1 MRSTLPNGL
10 PNPNLTLRKASSMR
24 KNTFVTVAVVTAV
37 ALSLAACNRASPA
50 DSAAAGAKS
59 ATLVISTLNNPFF
72 VSVADGVKAKAKTLG
87 MTIDVQNANNADQAS
102 LDMATAALSKK
113 PSVLIIDPVSSA
125 SGGSIV
131 TQANSSGVPVV
142 AFDRMPKGGELKA
155 FIGYDAIQAGNN
167 GAKALGE
174 AVGGKGKVVEI
185 QGIMGTSVAQ
195 ERSKGFEEG
204 LKAFPGIKIV
214 ATQPAEFDRGKA
226 LDVMTNVLQSNRDIV
241 GVYAANDEMA
251 LGVIAALKAAG
262 LSGQVKV
269 IGNDGIADAV
279 KAIKDGT
286 LYATNAESPFALGSE
301 VMALASKVAN
311 GGQVEKNKVLQGFL
325 VKTPDVPSYCKK
337 LADLGDTA
345 TCK

>member
-1 MRSTLPNGL
+1 MRIKTV
-10 PNPNLTLRKASSMR
+10 
-24 KNTFVTVAVVTAV
+24 VTVAVVTST
-37 ALSLAACNRASPA
+37 ALSLTACNRSSP
-50 DSAAAGAKS
+50 SAQAGESKATS

-72 VSVADGVKAKAKTLG
+72 VSVADGAKAKAKALG
-87 MTIDVQNANNADQAS
+87 ANIDVQNANNADQAS
-102 LDMATAALSKK
+102 LDLASTALSKK

-131 TQANSSGVPVV
+131 TQANSGGVPVV
-142 AFDRMPKGGELKA
+142 AFDRMPQGGDLKA
-155 FIGYDAIQAGNN
+155 FIGYDAIQAGKN

-195 ERSKGFEEG
+195 ERSKGFESGIKE
-204 LKAFPGIKIV
+204 FPGISVV

-226 LDVMTNVLQSNRDIV
+226 LDVMTNVLQSHRDIT

-251 LGVIAALKAAG
+251 MGVIAALKAAG
-262 LSGQVKV
+262 LSGKVKV
-269 IGNDGIADAV
+269 VGNDGIADAV
-279 KAIKDGT
+279 KAIKDGS

-301 VMALASKVAN
+301 VMGLAGQVAA
-311 GGQVEKNKVLQGFL
+311 GQKVEKNKVLEGSL
-325 VKTPDVPSYCKK
+325 VKTADVSTYCAK
-337 LADLGDTA
+337 LAALGDTA

>member
-1 MRSTLPNGL
+1 
-10 PNPNLTLRKASSMR
+10 MR
-24 KNTFVTVAVVTAV
+24 KKTLVTLVVVTTMS
-37 ALSLAACNRASPA
+37 LSLAACNRASPS
-50 DSAAAGAKS
+50 DSATSGAKSAKS

-72 VSVADGVKAKAKTLG
+72 VSVADGAKAKAKTLG

-102 LDMATAALSKK
+102 LDLASAALNKK
-113 PSVLIIDPVSSA
+113 PAVLIIDPVSSA

-131 TQANSSGVPVV
+131 ALANTASVPVV
-142 AFDRMPKGGELKA
+142 AFDRMPKGGDLKA
-155 FIGYDAIQAGNN
+155 FIGYDAIQAGKN

-174 AVGGKGKVVEI
+174 ALGGKGKIVEI

-195 ERSKGFEEG
+195 ERSKGFNEG
-204 LKAFPGIKIV
+204 IKAFPGIKIV

-226 LDVMTNVLQSNRDIV
+226 LNVMTNVLQSNRDIN

-262 LSGQVKV
+262 LMEKVKV
-269 IGNDGIADAV
+269 VGNDGIADAV

-301 VMALASKVAN
+301 VMALAGKVAN
-311 GGQVEKNKVLQGFL
+311 GETVEKNKVLQGFL
-325 VKTPDVPSYCKK
+325 VKAADVPSYCKK
-337 LADLGDTA
+337 LADLGDLA

>member
-1 MRSTLPNGL
+1 MRIKSVL
-10 PNPNLTLRKASSMR
+10 
-24 KNTFVTVAVVTAV
+24 TVAVAAST
-37 ALSLAACNRASPA
+37 ALSLAACNRSSP
-50 DSAAAGAKS
+50 SAEAGAGKTTS

-72 VSVADGVKAKAKTLG
+72 VSVADGAKAKAKALG
-87 MTIDVQNANNADQAS
+87 ANIDVQNANNADQAS
-102 LDMATAALSKK
+102 LDLSSTALSKK

-131 TQANSSGVPVV
+131 SQANSAGVPVV
-142 AFDRMPKGGELKA
+142 AFDRMPQGGDLKA
-155 FIGYDAIQAGNN
+155 FIGYDAIQAGKN

-195 ERSKGFEEG
+195 ERSKGFESG
-204 LKAFPGIKIV
+204 IKAFPGISVV

-226 LDVMTNVLQSNRDIV
+226 LDVMTNVLQSHRDIV

-251 LGVIAALKAAG
+251 MGVIAALKAAG
-262 LSGQVKV
+262 LSGKVKV
-269 IGNDGIADAV
+269 VGNDGIADAV
-279 KAIKDGT
+279 KAIKDGS

-301 VMALASKVAN
+301 VMGLAGQVA
-311 GGQVEKNKVLQGFL
+311 GGQKVEKNKVLEGFL
-325 VKTPDVPSYCKK
+325 VKSADVTSYCAK
-337 LADLGDTA
+337 LAALGDTA

>member
-1 MRSTLPNGL
+1 MRIKSVL
-10 PNPNLTLRKASSMR
+10 
-24 KNTFVTVAVVTAV
+24 TVAVATST
-37 ALSLAACNRASPA
+37 ALSLAACNRSSP
-50 DSAAAGAKS
+50 SAEAGAAKATS

-72 VSVADGVKAKAKTLG
+72 VSVADGAKAKAKALG
-87 MTIDVQNANNADQAS
+87 ASIDVQNANNADQAS
-102 LDMATAALSKK
+102 LDLSSTALSKK

-131 TQANSSGVPVV
+131 TQANSAGVPVV
-142 AFDRMPKGGELKA
+142 AFDRMPQGGDLKA
-155 FIGYDAIQAGNN
+155 FIGYDAVQAGKN

-195 ERSKGFEEG
+195 ERSKGFEAG
-204 LKAFPGIKIV
+204 IKQFPGISVV

-226 LDVMTNVLQSNRDIV
+226 LDVMTNILQSHHDIV

-251 LGVIAALKAAG
+251 MGVIAALKAAG
-262 LSGQVKV
+262 LSGKVKV
-269 IGNDGIADAV
+269 VGNDGIADAV
-279 KAIKDGT
+279 KAIKDGS

-301 VMALASKVAN
+301 VMGLAGQVAN
-311 GGQVEKNKVLQGFL
+311 GQKVEKNKVLEGSL
-325 VKTPDVPSYCKK
+325 VKAADVKAYCAK
-337 LADLGDTA
+337 LATLGDTA

>member
-1 MRSTLPNGL
+1 
-10 PNPNLTLRKASSMR
+10 MR
-24 KNTFVTVAVVTAV
+24 KNTLVTMAVVTTMS
-37 ALSLAACNRASPA
+37 LSLAACNRSSAS
-50 DSAAAGAKS
+50 DTAAGGTKS

-72 VSVADGVKAKAKTLG
+72 VSVADGAKAKAKTLG

-102 LDMATAALSKK
+102 LDLASAALNKK

-131 TQANSSGVPVV
+131 TLANTGGVPVV
-142 AFDRMPKGGELKA
+142 AFDRMPESGDLKA
-155 FIGYDAIQAGNN
+155 FIGYDAIQAGKN
-167 GAKALGE
+167 GAKAMGE
-174 AVGGKGKVVEI
+174 ALGGRGKIVEI

-195 ERSKGFEEG
+195 ERSKGFNEG
-204 LKAFPGIKIV
+204 IKAFPGIKIV

-226 LDVMTNVLQSNRDIV
+226 LNVMTNVLQSNRDID

-262 LSGQVKV
+262 LTDKVKV
-269 IGNDGIADAV
+269 VGNDGIADAV
-279 KAIKDGT
+279 KAIKDGS

-301 VMALASKVAN
+301 VMALAGKVAN
-311 GGQVEKNKVLQGFL
+311 GEQVEKKKVLQGFL
-325 VKTPDVPSYCKK
+325 VKTADVPSYCKK

>member
-1 MRSTLPNGL
+1 MATST
-10 PNPNLTLRKASSMR
+10 
-24 KNTFVTVAVVTAV
+24 
-37 ALSLAACNRASPA
+37 ALSLAACNRSSP
-50 DSAAAGAKS
+50 SAEAGAAKATS

-72 VSVADGVKAKAKTLG
+72 VSVADGAKAKAKALG
-87 MTIDVQNANNADQAS
+87 ASIDVQNANNADQAS
-102 LDMATAALSKK
+102 LDLSSAALSKK

-131 TQANSSGVPVV
+131 TQANSAGVPVV
-142 AFDRMPKGGELKA
+142 AFDRMPQGGDLKA
-155 FIGYDAIQAGNN
+155 FIGYDAIQAGKN

-195 ERSKGFEEG
+195 ERSKGFEAG
-204 LKAFPGIKIV
+204 IKDFPGISVV

-226 LDVMTNVLQSNRDIV
+226 LDVMSNILQSHHDIA

-251 LGVIAALKAAG
+251 MGVIAALKAAG
-262 LSGQVKV
+262 LSGKVKV
-269 IGNDGIADAV
+269 VGNDGIADAV
-279 KAIKDGT
+279 KAIKDGS

-301 VMALASKVAN
+301 VMGLAGQVAN
-311 GGQVEKNKVLQGFL
+311 GQKVEKNKVLEGSL
-325 VKTPDVPSYCKK
+325 VKSADVTAYCSK
-337 LADLGDTA
+337 LAALGDTA

>member
-1 MRSTLPNGL
+1 
-10 PNPNLTLRKASSMR
+10 MR
-24 KNTFVTVAVVTAV
+24 KKTLVTMAVVTTMS
-37 ALSLAACNRASPA
+37 LSLAACNRSSASET
-50 DSAAAGAKS
+50 AAGGTKS

-72 VSVADGVKAKAKTLG
+72 VSVADGAKAKAKNLG

-102 LDMATAALSKK
+102 LDLASAALNKK

-131 TQANSSGVPVV
+131 TLANTGGVPVV
-142 AFDRMPKGGELKA
+142 AFDRMPESGDLKA
-155 FIGYDAIQAGNN
+155 FIGYDAIQAGKN
-167 GAKALGE
+167 GAKAMGE
-174 AVGGKGKVVEI
+174 ALGGRGKIVEI

-195 ERSKGFEEG
+195 ERSKGFNEG
-204 LKAFPGIKIV
+204 IKAFPGIKIV

-226 LDVMTNVLQSNRDIV
+226 LNVMTNVLQSNRDID

-262 LSGQVKV
+262 LTDKVKV
-269 IGNDGIADAV
+269 VGNDGIADAV

-301 VMALASKVAN
+301 VMALAAKVAN
-311 GGQVEKNKVLQGFL
+311 GEQVEKKKVLQGFL
-325 VKTPDVPSYCKK
+325 VKTADVPSYCKK

>member
-1 MRSTLPNGL
+1 
-10 PNPNLTLRKASSMR
+10 MR
-24 KNTFVTVAVVTAV
+24 KNTLVTMAVVTTMS
-37 ALSLAACNRASPA
+37 LSLAACNRSSAS
-50 DSAAAGAKS
+50 DTAAGGTKS

-72 VSVADGVKAKAKTLG
+72 VSVADGAKAKAKTLG

-102 LDMATAALSKK
+102 LDLASAALNKK

-131 TQANSSGVPVV
+131 TLANTGGVPVV
-142 AFDRMPKGGELKA
+142 AFDRMPESGDLKA
-155 FIGYDAIQAGNN
+155 FIGYDAIQAGKN
-167 GAKALGE
+167 GAKAMGE
-174 AVGGKGKVVEI
+174 ALGGRGKIVEI

-195 ERSKGFEEG
+195 ERSKGFNEG
-204 LKAFPGIKIV
+204 IKAFPGIKIV

-226 LDVMTNVLQSNRDIV
+226 LNVMTNVLQSNRDID

-262 LSGQVKV
+262 LTDKVKV
-269 IGNDGIADAV
+269 VGNDGIADAV

-301 VMALASKVAN
+301 VMALAANVAN
-311 GGQVEKNKVLQGFL
+311 GQQVEKKKVLQGFL
-325 VKTPDVPSYCKK
+325 VKTADVPSYCKK

>member
-1 MRSTLPNGL
+1 MRIKSVL
-10 PNPNLTLRKASSMR
+10 
-24 KNTFVTVAVVTAV
+24 TVAVAAST
-37 ALSLAACNRASPA
+37 ALSLAACNRSSP
-50 DSAAAGAKS
+50 SAEAGAGKTTS

-72 VSVADGVKAKAKTLG
+72 VSVADGAKAKAKALG
-87 MTIDVQNANNADQAS
+87 ANIDVQNANNADQAS
-102 LDMATAALSKK
+102 LDLSSTALSKK

-131 TQANSSGVPVV
+131 SQANSAGVPVV
-142 AFDRMPKGGELKA
+142 AFDRMPQGGDLKA
-155 FIGYDAIQAGNN
+155 FIGYDAIQAGKN

-195 ERSKGFEEG
+195 ERSKGFESG
-204 LKAFPGIKIV
+204 IKAFPGISVV

-226 LDVMTNVLQSNRDIV
+226 LDVMTNVLQSHRDIV

-251 LGVIAALKAAG
+251 MGVIAALKAAG
-262 LSGQVKV
+262 LSGKVKV
-269 IGNDGIADAV
+269 VGNDGIADAV
-279 KAIKDGT
+279 KAIKDGS

-301 VMALASKVAN
+301 VMGLAGQVA
-311 GGQVEKNKVLQGFL
+311 GGQKVEKNKVLEGSL
-325 VKTPDVPSYCKK
+325 VKSADVTSYCAK
-337 LADLGDTA
+337 LAALGDTA

>member
-1 MRSTLPNGL
+1 MRIKTV
-10 PNPNLTLRKASSMR
+10 
-24 KNTFVTVAVVTAV
+24 VTVAVVTST
-37 ALSLAACNRASPA
+37 ALSLTACNRSSP
-50 DSAAAGAKS
+50 SAQAGESKATS

-72 VSVADGVKAKAKTLG
+72 VSVADGAKAKAKALG
-87 MTIDVQNANNADQAS
+87 ANIDVQNANNADQAS
-102 LDMATAALSKK
+102 LDLSSTALSKK

-131 TQANSSGVPVV
+131 TQANSGGVPVV
-142 AFDRMPKGGELKA
+142 AFDRMPQGGDLKA
-155 FIGYDAIQAGNN
+155 FIGYDAIQAGKN

-195 ERSKGFEEG
+195 ERSKGFESGIKE
-204 LKAFPGIKIV
+204 FPGISVV

-226 LDVMTNVLQSNRDIV
+226 LDVMTNVLQSHRDIT

-251 LGVIAALKAAG
+251 MGVIAALKAAG
-262 LSGQVKV
+262 LSGKVKV
-269 IGNDGIADAV
+269 VGNDGIADAV
-279 KAIKDGT
+279 KAIKDGS

-301 VMALASKVAN
+301 VMGLAGQVAA
-311 GGQVEKNKVLQGFL
+311 GQKVEKNKVLEGSL
-325 VKTPDVPSYCKK
+325 VKTADVSTYCAK
-337 LADLGDTA
+337 LAALGDTA